1 MSSTDADLLNSLTGP
16 SAYFFA
22 YIGAASAIVFA
33 NLGSAYGTAKA
44 GVGILSMGVVSP
56 HLVMKVSADESRT

>member
-1 MSSTDADLLNSLTGP
+1 MTDAELLNQLTGP

-22 YIGAASAIVFA
+22 YLGAASAVVFA

-44 GVGILSMGVVSP
+44 GVGIMSMC
-56 HLVMKVSADESRT
+56 VMKPGLIFKMMLPVSLLSI